1 MTASR
6 TVRRR
11 LAGGVLA
18 LLVGAGALA
27 GCSADSGATTTVSTQ
42 QWLDTAEAPGVVV
55 IDVRTPAEYA
65 AGHVDGAVN
74 IDVESADFATRV
86 QQLDPEGAY
95 ALYCRSGNR
104 SGAAADQMADLG
116 FTDVTNLDG
125 GVADLQAAGA
135 SIVTE

>member
-1 MTASR
+1 MTAR
-6 TVRRR
+6 PGAGR
-11 LAGGVLA
+11 LAGLA
-18 LLVGAGALA
+18 LALA
-27 GCSADSGATTTVSTQ
+27 LGAATLTGCSGQSAGDTVQPT
-42 QWLDTAEAPGVVV
+42 QWLQVAEEPGVTV

-74 IDVESADFATRV
+74 IDVESPDFAAQV

-104 SGAAADQMADLG
+104 SAVAADEMADLG
-116 FTDVTNLDG
+116 FEDVTNLDG

-135 SIVTE
+135 PIVTG